1 MKRYKLT
8 FTEKQINYILR
19 GLSFFE
25 GIGEFVDGQSK
36 EDAEQERYAFELRN
50 KILEKIKEQ

>member
-19 GLSFFE
+19 GLTFFE
-25 GIGEFVDGQSK
+25 DMDDEK
-36 EDAEQERYAFELRN
+36 QEKYAFELYD
-50 KILEKIKEQ
+50 KILKKIEEEE